1 MSSNKIFLVVSRK
14 FEKFSTVHCMFF
26 VVEQFTNFFCMIQSN
41 VIDWWSIQKRP
52 VGDILSLCTRA
63 CHLKWTKRSFFLPPF
78 SSLFFPKAVLLVLS
92 FPFVRT
98 RPASFAKKDLSVS
111 VNGDH
116 QLNWLSQ
123 AVIFDLINWGGWL
136 DPLLEHTRGVLPVC
150 CAHVYK
156 GMNPRGRGS
165 WCNSPKTSAPLKN
178 PINRAQETLGKGSP
192 VS

>member
-1 MSSNKIFLVVSRK
+1 MSYSYNKETKCPTAKIFCFLALKNTISRKKTVSSNKIFLVVSRK
-14 FEKFSTVHCMFF
+14 FEKFTTVHCMFF

-98 RPASFAKKDLSVS
+98 RPASFAKKDLS
-111 VNGDH
+111 
-116 QLNWLSQ
+116 WL
-123 AVIFDLINWGGWL
+123 
-136 DPLLEHTRGVLPVC
+136 HTRGSTCLVC
-150 CAHVYK
+150 RQSSSVIK
-156 GMNPRGRGS
+156 LNNPH
-165 WCNSPKTSAPLKN
+165 
-178 PINRAQETLGKGSP
+178 
-192 VS
+192 

>member
-1 MSSNKIFLVVSRK
+1 MSYSYNKETKCPTAKIFCFLALKNTISRKKTVSSNKMFLVVSRK
-14 FEKFSTVHCMFF
+14 FEKFTTVHCMFF

-98 RPASFAKKDLSVS
+98 RPASFAKKDSS
-111 VNGDH
+111 
-116 QLNWLSQ
+116 WL
-123 AVIFDLINWGGWL
+123 
-136 DPLLEHTRGVLPVC
+136 HTRGSTCLVC
-150 CAHVYK
+150 RQSSSVIK
-156 GMNPRGRGS
+156 LNNPH
-165 WCNSPKTSAPLKN
+165 
-178 PINRAQETLGKGSP
+178 
-192 VS
+192 